1 MADTGLI
8 PKWVKKETV
17 EQWIASKEE
26 MWLMLLKDTHT
37 PNANQQYVA
46 DIAAKEITDSNGVYV
61 AGGIPVPS
69 LVALENGNDYYLD
82 GPDVSIGPG
91 ANLNYRF
98 GALYT
103 KTGGSSNA
111 DYRIRAQ
118 IDFDPVTYLNQIVT
132 NGTSVIRWNS
142 LGIILVS

>member
-1 MADTGLI
+1 MASLI

-17 EQWIASKEE
+17 EQWIATKEE
-26 MWLMLLKDTHT
+26 MWLMLLKDTYAPSALH
-37 PNANQQYVA
+37 QYVA
-46 DIAAKEITDSNGVYV
+46 DVITHEITDSNGVYV
-61 AGGIPVPS
+61 TGGVPVPS
-69 LVALENGNDYYLD
+69 LEALANGNDYYLD

-91 ANLNYRF
+91 ANLNYRY

-103 KTGGSSNA
+103 TKNGVSNA
-111 DYRIRAQ
+111 DYRIRAL
-118 IDFDPVTYLNQIVT
+118 IDFDPVTFLNQIVT